1 MIEAFQAGSIY
12 VASVSGGKDSA
23 ATALYLRE
31 LGLEVRHVFAD
42 TGWEADETY
51 AYIAGPLTQALGR
64 IDIVRSPVGGM
75 VDWINKKRMFPSRL
89 RRWCTEELKVKPIFD
104 YIFRTIKETGRP
116 VVNVV
121 GLRGDESTARA
132 KLESIDGYRDR
143 RGEFAIWRP
152 ILRWTEA
159 DVIAMHHKHGLT
171 PNPLYLR
178 GSSRVGCYPCIFA
191 RKPEVRA
198 VAYHSPERI
207 DQIRKL
213 EDNISHVRGRLRT
226 FFSGSG
232 PVELG
237 GASAFMPIDRVVE
250 WAKTDRGSRQTALFL
265 DHGEDSGCVR
275 WGMCEH
281 IGSKAEPGG
290 AE

>member
-1 MIEAFQAGSIY
+1 MMDLFPKDAIFI
-12 VASVSGGKDSA
+12 VSVSGGKDSA

-51 AYIAGPLTQALGR
+51 AYLAGPLTQALGK
-64 IDIVRSPVGGM
+64 IDTVRSPIGGM
-75 VDWINKKRMFPSRL
+75 AEWINKKRMFPSRL

-132 KLESIDGYRDR
+132 KLEPVDGYKDK
-143 RGEFAIWRP
+143 RGEFMIWRP

-159 DVIAMHHKHGLT
+159 EVIAMHHKHGLT

-198 VAYHSPERI
+198 VAHHSPERI

-213 EDNISHVRGRLRT
+213 EDDISQARGRLRT
-226 FFSGSG
+226 FFSGAG
-232 PVELG
+232 PSSLG
-237 GASAFMPIDRVVE
+237 GRSAYMPIDKVVD
-250 WAKTDRGSRQTALFL
+250 WSRTDHGSYQTALFL
-265 DHGEDSGCVR
+265 DHAEDPGCVR
-275 WGMCEH
+275 WGMCER
-281 IGSKAEPGG
+281 GKVTP
-290 AE
+290 